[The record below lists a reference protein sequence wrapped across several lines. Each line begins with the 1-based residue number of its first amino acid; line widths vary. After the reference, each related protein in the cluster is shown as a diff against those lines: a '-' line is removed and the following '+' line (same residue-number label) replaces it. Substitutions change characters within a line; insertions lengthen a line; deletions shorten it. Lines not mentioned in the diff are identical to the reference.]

1 MRIRFEGP
9 LGLAD
14 EGILLITT
22 WDFAAKGDSTELA
35 CTSILV
41 GAVPPN
47 FEKAVDQVWAHFLS
61 GRLKPYVESGRDRE
75 KKPLA

>member
-41 GAVPPN
+41 GAVPPI
-47 FEKAVDQVWAHFLS
+47 LS

-75 KKPLA
+75 KKPLARPRS